1 MNKELDK
8 LFDKAVA
15 YIDGLG
21 YSRSSR
27 GTHVSAWRDFLQW
40 CDARGIA
47 KPSEEDAGAFLAE
60 RGWPA
65 FGSCHAASKGRA
77 VLRFVS
83 ISKGDGISARRRPEK
98 PLVPDQFRGLHDGY
112 LESLRGRGL
121 AERTVAR
128 VGATVRGLLAYLD
141 KLGIAD
147 AGSILPRHVL
157 AYAESLNGHATSTRA
172 GDLRRM
178 RAFLSYAEGEIG
190 LDGRLS
196 ALFPVICSDVDD
208 VLPSVYS
215 PGEVAAIIAAARNA
229 EGPTAKRDLAFM
241 MLASVVG
248 MRAGDIKGLTFGQ
261 VSWSER
267 SVSFSQQKTGKRM
280 ALPLTEECL
289 LALADYIANERPASD
304 DEHIFLRSVAPH
316 VPLSEGYSI
325 HCFITAAMDA
335 AGVEAR
341 GRHHGSHS
349 LRHSAATNMLSS
361 GATYPVLSGILG
373 HECAN
378 TTKRYLRVDVE
389 ALRPMCLEV
398 PDA

>member
-1 MNKELDK
+1 MNKELGR

-15 YIDGLG
+15 HIDGLG

-27 GTHVSAWRDFLQW
+27 GTHISAWRDFVQW
-40 CDARGIA
+40 CDTRGIDRPA
-47 KPSEEDAGAFLAE
+47 EEDAAIFLGE

-65 FGSCHAASKGRA
+65 FGSSHAASKGRA

-83 ISKGDGISARRRPEK
+83 ISNSDDFPVRRSPEK
-98 PLVPDQFRGLHDGY
+98 PVVPDQFRNLHDRY
-112 LESLRGRGL
+112 LESLRDRGL
-121 AERTVAR
+121 SERTVAR
-128 VGATVRGLLAYLD
+128 VGAVVRGLLTFLD
-141 KLGIAD
+141 NLEVAD
-147 AGSILPRHVL
+147 AGGIRPHHIL
-157 AYAESLNGHATSTRA
+157 AYAESLGHLATSTRA
-172 GDLRRM
+172 GDLRTL
-178 RAFLSYAEGEIG
+178 RAFLSYAEDAFG
-190 LDGRLS
+190 LDGGLS
-196 ALFPVICSDVDD
+196 SLFPVVCSDVDD

-215 PGEVAAIIAAARNA
+215 AEEIAAVIAAARKA

-261 VSWSER
+261 ISWSEG
-267 SVSFSQQKTGKRM
+267 SVSFPQQKTGKRM
-280 ALPLTEECL
+280 VLPLTEECL
-289 LALADYIANERPASD
+289 LALVDYIANERPASAG
-304 DEHIFLRSVAPH
+304 EHIFLRSKAPH
-316 VPLSEGYSI
+316 APLSEGNSI

-389 ALRPMCLEV
+389 ALRSMCLEV